1 MARCALIKRGR
12 TIHQCEMPSGGV
24 HRGVCL
30 AEASLAAVSQ
40 LPLGFLSAVSRLS
53 LDLVVGSEAVVSV
66 GGVLHAARVEADLTN
81 HCACVE
87 LVRCVSCR
95 PVPVTRVEASLI
107 HHSVR

>member
-1 MARCALIKRGR
+1 MARCALIQRGR

-40 LPLGFLSAVSRLS
+40 LPLSAVSQLPLGCLSAVSRLS

-66 GGVLHAARVEADLTN
+66 GGVLHAARVEADLIN
-81 HCACVE
+81 NQY
-87 LVRCVSCR
+87 L
-95 PVPVTRVEASLI
+95 LI
-107 HHSVR
+107 NN